1 MKKLLTFALCMA
13 AVGSMSAQKAN
24 VEAAKKLAGKPENIA
39 EARDLINK
47 AIENPETA
55 NDAQTYYIAGKIEF
69 DAFDKEYANSMINPA
84 SVDKMKMGQEL
95 INGYN
100 QFLKALPL
108 DQEPNEKG
116 KVKPRFTK
124 DMLNRIK
131 GHANDYFAS
140 AVEFFNGQ
148 KYYPE
153 AYESFMIYAD
163 MPDQDFMAAEKVE
176 LPKDDRGSAYF
187 NAGLAAY
194 QGNEI
199 YKSADAFR
207 KARAVGYD
215 DKQAFIYEIACWQAA
230 AQRDST
236 MEQTAKDK
244 IISVA
249 EEGYAKY
256 GMEDPLF
263 INNIVNYLV
272 ADNKFDEALKKV
284 SDLIAQNP
292 ENAGLYGLRGF
303 VYDRQGNDEA
313 AVGDYRKSVS
323 LDGVDYETLKNAS
336 KKIYR
341 VGADKWNA
349 IEGNSSEA
357 QAARQDVKVNYFEA
371 AKDIANKAKSMQQAD
386 DSDLDY
392 LIENI
397 DYALTTFFN

>member
-13 AVGSMSAQKAN
+13 AVCSMSAQKAN

-47 AIENPETA
+47 AIQDPETS

-69 DAFDKEYANSMINPA
+69 DAFDKEMATSMINPA
-84 SVDKMKMGQEL
+84 AVDALKMGEEL

-100 QFLKALPL
+100 QFVKALPL
-108 DQEPNEKG
+108 DQVPNEKG

-124 DMLNRIK
+124 DIISKLK
-131 GHANDYFAS
+131 GHANDYYKAGADFYNA
-140 AVEFFNGQ
+140 Q

-153 AYESFMIYAD
+153 AYEGFMIFAE
-163 MPDQDFMAAEKVE
+163 MPDQEFMKDEK
-176 LPKDDRGSAYF
+176 LGLSDADRGNAFY
-187 NAGLAAY
+187 NAGLAAFT
-194 QGNEI
+194 GNEV

-215 DKQAFIYEIACWQAA
+215 TVPTAFIYEIACWQNA
-230 AQRDST
+230 AQKDST
-236 MEQTAKDK
+236 MTEKAMQK
-244 IISVA
+244 IVEVA

-256 GMEDPLF
+256 GVSQPIF
-263 INNIVNYLV
+263 INNIVNSLV
-272 ADNKFDEALKKV
+272 TYNKYDEAIAKV
-284 SDLIAQNP
+284 TSLIQENP
-292 ENAGLYGLRGF
+292 DNAGLYGLRGF
-303 VYDRQGNDEA
+303 VYDRKGDDEA
-313 AVGDYRKSVS
+313 SVADYRKSVS
-323 LDGVDYETLKNAS
+323 LPDVDFETLKNAG

-341 VGADKWNA
+341 TGADKWNA
-349 IEGNSSEA
+349 IEGNSEEA
-357 QAARQDVKVNYFEA
+357 RAARMDVKTNYFEA
-371 AKDIANKAKSMQQAD
+371 AKAIADKAKAMNAS

>member
-24 VEAAKKLAGKPENIA
+24 VEAAKKLSGKPEQIA

-47 AIENPETA
+47 AIQDPETS

-69 DAFDKEYANSMINPA
+69 DAFDKEYANSMLNPA
-84 SVDKMKMGQEL
+84 AVDKMKMGEEL

-108 DQEPNEKG
+108 DQMPNEKG

-124 DMLNRIK
+124 DMVNKIK

-140 AVEFFNGQ
+140 AVEFFNGH

-163 MPDQDFMAAEKVE
+163 MPEQEFMAEEKLDLPAE
-176 LPKDDRGSAYF
+176 DRGTAYF

-207 KARAVGYD
+207 KARGVGYD
-215 DKQAFIYEIACWQAA
+215 DKQAYIYEIACWQAA

-249 EEGYAKY
+249 DEGYAKY
-256 GMEDPLF
+256 GMEEPLF

-272 ADNKFDEALKKV
+272 ADGKYDQAIQKV
-284 SDLIAQNP
+284 TELIAQNP
-292 ENAGLYGLRGF
+292 DNAGLYGLRGF
-303 VYDRQGNDEA
+303 VYDRHGDDEA
-313 AVGDYRKSVS
+313 SVADYRKSVS
-323 LDGVDYETLKNAS
+323 LDGVDYETLKNAG

-341 VGADKWNA
+341 VGADKWNTV
-349 IEGNSSEA
+349 EGNSAEA

-371 AKDIANKAKSMQQAD
+371 AKAIADKAKAMQQNS